1 MWLCANAQIRYMAI
15 PVFDESLV
23 YWSNNQSCWKSWLLV
38 SAEDGSGFSECL
50 SFKGGKAELLR
61 TPLPSRL
68 RALENAYSCNPLG
81 RDYIIFNMRIGVNPS
96 TAHIPS
102 VDMVVTL
109 RLLQQILMTDLPRL

>member
-1 MWLCANAQIRYMAI
+1 MAI

-50 SFKGGKAELLR
+50 SFNRGKGELLR
-61 TPLPSRL
+61 TPLPSTLRARL

-81 RDYIIFNMRIGVNPS
+81 RDYIIFKMRIGVNPS

-102 VDMVVTL
+102 VGMVVTL
-109 RLLQQILMTDLPRL
+109 GLLQQILMTDLPCL